1 MKACA
6 SLPGIISHRNSIFGA
21 VQNDSVIF
29 MRMYDRIHEYMR
41 EHCNA
46 THSLTSPL
54 ANRKK
59 EN

>member
-41 EHCNA
+41 ERALQCN
-46 THSLTSPL
+46 T
-54 ANRKK
+54 
-59 EN
+59 